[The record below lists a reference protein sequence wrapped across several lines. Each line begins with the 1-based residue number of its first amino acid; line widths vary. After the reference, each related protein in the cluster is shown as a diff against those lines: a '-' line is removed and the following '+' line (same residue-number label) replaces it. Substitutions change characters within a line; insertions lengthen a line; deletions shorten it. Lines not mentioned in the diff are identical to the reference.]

1 MSAKLRRKL
10 KNLPID
16 QNNSIFS
23 ASPVVRSIGI
33 VNWRGLWTLY
43 LAEVKRFY
51 KMRSQALIAPII
63 TTLLFFFIF
72 TLALDGEK
80 KILGDLSFSVFL
92 APGLIMMSIL
102 QSSFAN
108 TSSSILVSKVQGNIV
123 DTLMSPLSSIEL
135 TTAYVAG
142 GLTRGLLVGF
152 LSTMTISIFVNIQIQ
167 HLFIILFYA
176 LGASIMLSLLGL
188 IGGIWAKKFDHIA
201 AMTNFIIVPLSF
213 LSGTFYSIDLLP
225 KAWQNL
231 VWFNPFFYA
240 IDGFRYGFIN
250 RMDGDL
256 WLGIL
261 IIVTINTILFAVA
274 CKILAIGY
282 KLKS

>member
-16 QNNSIFS
+16 QNSSIFS

-43 LAEVKRFY
+43 FAEVKRFY

>member
-72 TLALDGEK
+72 TLALDGGK

>member
-1 MSAKLRRKL
+1 MSSKLKRKL

-16 QNNSIFS
+16 QNNSIFL
-23 ASPVVRSIGI
+23 ASPVVRSFGKI
-33 VNWRGLWTLY
+33 NWRGFWTLY

-51 KMRSQALIAPII
+51 KMRTQALIAPII

-72 TLALDGEK
+72 TLALDGTKE
-80 KILGDLSFSVFL
+80 ILGDLSFSVFL

-135 TTAYVAG
+135 TAAYVAG
-142 GLTRGLLVGF
+142 GVTRGLLVGF
-152 LSTMTISIFVNIQIQ
+152 LSTMTISIFVSIHIQ
-167 HLFIILFYA
+167 HFSIILFYA
-176 LGASIMLSLLGL
+176 LGASMMLSLLGL

-201 AMTNFIIVPLSF
+201 AMTNFIVVPLSF

-225 KAWQNL
+225 KAWENL
-231 VWFNPFFYA
+231 VWLNPFFYV

-261 IIVTINTILFAVA
+261 IIVIINSILFTVA
-274 CKILAIGY
+274 CKIFAIGY

>member
-51 KMRSQALIAPII
+51 KVRSQALIAPII
-63 TTLLFFFIF
+63 TTLLFFLIF

-135 TTAYVAG
+135 TAAYVAG
-142 GLTRGLLVGF
+142 GVTRGLLVGF
-152 LSTMTISIFVNIQIQ
+152 LSTMTISIFVSIHIQ
-167 HLFIILFYA
+167 HFFIILFYA
-176 LGASIMLSLLGL
+176 LGASMMLSLLGL

-201 AMTNFIIVPLSF
+201 AMTNFIVVPLSF
-213 LSGTFYSIDLLP
+213 LSGAFYSIDLLP
-225 KAWQNL
+225 KAWENL
-231 VWFNPFFYA
+231 VWFNPFFYV

-261 IIVTINTILFAVA
+261 IIVIINSILFTVT
-274 CKILAIGY
+274 CKIFAIGY

>member
-1 MSAKLRRKL
+1 MSAKLQRKL

-16 QNNSIFS
+16 QNNSFFS
-23 ASPVVRSIGI
+23 ESPVVRSIGI

-51 KMRSQALIAPII
+51 KVRSQALIAPII
-63 TTLLFFFIF
+63 TTLLFFLIF
-72 TLALDGEK
+72 TLALDGGK

-167 HLFIILFYA
+167 HLFIMLFYA

-188 IGGIWAKKFDHIA
+188 IGGIWAKKFDHVA

>member
-16 QNNSIFS
+16 QNSSIFS

-72 TLALDGEK
+72 TLALDGGK

-201 AMTNFIIVPLSF
+201 AMTSFIIVPLSF